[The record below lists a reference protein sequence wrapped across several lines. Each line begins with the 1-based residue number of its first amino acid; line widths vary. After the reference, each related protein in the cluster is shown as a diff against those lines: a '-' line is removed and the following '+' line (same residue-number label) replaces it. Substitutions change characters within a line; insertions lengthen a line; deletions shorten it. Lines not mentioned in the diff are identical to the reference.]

1 MDFDGTGAITVT
13 AAAGTLSG
21 STLKS
26 TVTASSL
33 TSVGTLSSLSI
44 ANGGTI
50 GSVGDSDAITL
61 STAGNVTLAEVVT
74 TSKGVKFPATQVS
87 STDANTLDDYEEGT
101 FTPVI
106 SFGGGTT
113 GISYGTQEGF
123 YTKVGRLC
131 FASFRC
137 TLTSKGSSTGAAN
150 VTLPF
155 TAANINQP
163 GAEPLN
169 YGAAFG
175 MEENEITVGA
185 NKNAASAV
193 FFQTDGGSTL
203 TDSLFRD
210 NSDFQVSLVFMTT

>member
-1 MDFDGTGAITVT
+1 TRNSNSVGAGTG
-13 AAAGTLSG
+13 LSFR
-21 STLKS
+21 L
-26 TVTASSL
+26 
-33 TSVGTLSSLSI
+33 
-44 ANGGTI
+44 
-50 GSVGDSDAITL
+50 GDSANASAEQQYASIRGHIDTNTNGAEDGSIRFYVQISGTETEMFRTDENGLTL
-61 STAGNVTLAEVVT
+61 V
-74 TSKGVKFPATQVS
+74 KGIKFPATQVS

-137 TLTSKGSSTGAAN
+137 ALTSKGSSTGAAN

-155 TAANINQP
+155 TVANINQP

-169 YGAAFG
+169 YGANFG
-175 MEENEITVGA
+175 MEENEITVAA
-185 NKNAASAV
+185 NKNAATAV
-193 FFQTDGGSTL
+193 FFTTDGGSTL
-203 TDSLFRD
+203 TDS
-210 NSDFQVSLVFMTT
+210 